1 MTNIFVDFNKQI
13 GKIKPMHGVGQP
25 PLLGISTE
33 CFKYLKEA
41 NIPYSRLH
49 DVGGWHGGNM
59 FVDIPNIFR
68 DFEADETNPDNYD
81 FTFTDIL
88 IAGLIENGCEPVYR
102 LGVTIEN
109 FHIYRAYRIFPPK
122 DMEKW
127 ARICEH
133 IIRHY
138 NEGWANGFKYNIQ
151 YWEIWNEPD
160 NDQDGQKNAMW
171 RGTAEDYYNLYRIT
185 AKHLK
190 KQFGDSIKI
199 GGYGSCGFYAVH
211 TDQLLNEKA
220 FGNIEPVPIEELQR
234 RCYYYMDFFEGF
246 LDMVSKENL
255 PLDFFTYH
263 SYGNVPETV
272 KMQEYAERR
281 LAEMGRPDTEIH
293 LNEWNTHFHMF
304 DRGTS
309 AASAGAAAMMC
320 AMQNTK
326 MELMCYYDARIGVDV
341 FSGLFNPLTLG
352 KFCTYYSFKAFG
364 NLFALGVQ
372 TSCISN
378 SGEIYAVAATDG
390 SKKALLISNLGE
402 ATDVVTNL
410 TDDMRVFVID
420 EEHFMEETNISPIN
434 FSISKNQ
441 VIYIESRT

>member
-1 MTNIFVDFNKQI
+1 MTKINIDCNKYI
-13 GKIKPMHGVGQP
+13 GIIKPMHGVGQP

-33 CFKYLKEA
+33 YFKYLKEA

-68 DFEADETNPDNYD
+68 DFDADETNPDNYD

-138 NEGWANGFKYNIQ
+138 NEGWANGFNYNIQ

-160 NDQDGQKNAMW
+160 NDKDPERNAMW
-171 RGTAEDYYNLYRIT
+171 RGSKEDYFDLYRIT
-185 AKHLK
+185 SKHLK
-190 KQFGDSIKI
+190 ACFGDSIKV
-199 GGYGSCGFYAVH
+199 GGYASCGFYAVH
-211 TDQLLNEKA
+211 TDQMLNEKA

-234 RCYYYMDFFEGF
+234 RCYYYMEFFEDF
-246 LDMVSKENL
+246 IEMVQKENL

-272 KMQEYAERR
+272 KMQEYAEKK
-281 LAEMGRPDTEIH
+281 LSEIGRADTEIH
-293 LNEWNTHFHMF
+293 INEWNTHFHMF

-320 AMQNTK
+320 AMQNMK
-326 MELMCYYDARIGVDV
+326 MSVMCYYDARIDPGV

-364 NLFALGVQ
+364 NLYVLGNQ
-372 TSCISN
+372 TLCESDNPDVYAIS
-378 SGEIYAVAATDG
+378 ATDG
-390 SKKALLISNLGE
+390 KKKAILISNIGE
-402 ATDVVTNL
+402 NTEIVTNL
-410 TDDMRVFVID
+410 SEDMKVYIID
-420 EEHFMEETNISPIN
+420 QNNHMLEKELSPVC
-434 FSISKNQ
+434 FSLNKNQ
-441 VIYIESRT
+441 VAYIESEI